1 MSVEFHGL
9 ANIFPLMRDE
19 EFAALKDDIRQ
30 HGQRE
35 PIWTHD
41 GKIIDGRNRYRA
53 CSELGIEPLTRVW
66 NRDGS
71 LVSFILSINLHR
83 RHLSSSQKAVIAL
96 DVEKHLATEAKERQ
110 RQGGGDYNK
119 KAVSQKFDQPDRN
132 AGKAAA
138 QAAALV
144 GTNRQYVSAAK
155 RLAATT
161 PDLIPVVRDGIV
173 TIEDAKQLA
182 SLPEAQRTS
191 LVEKL
196 ASGEAK
202 NVRDAI
208 RSARRGSDLDYR
220 ELFATMVELEE
231 LGDEETELRQFTE
244 AVKKGELEITVD
256 GFTTSGVPRIARY
269 PLLRV
274 KSLAVPL
281 TGQTW
286 HWPKYSGAVLNSI
299 TLDFKTYGEDLSAPL
314 FTPDEWDEFTSFDE
328 AKTLS
333 EFNFPG
339 YAWFDWWDNH
349 WRVPG
354 RTSILR
360 APLSAAIHN
369 QRDYDALF
377 GRTIVDNHEG
387 CRTCPRGPF
396 FIRRGWGEWVSAEF
410 NDGEGGRVKRRYF
423 RHDHASASFIQQAG
437 ESVDPLAFS
446 HANFQR
452 LRLHSVMPHE
462 TSWAYI
468 RRKTIPREAAI
479 AALEADLEA
488 MRSTAPLTEAELTE
502 RALEWLQ
509 AFTPKHPDEWREGTC
524 TYPRNPDGTVD
535 VAQFQECMDIWKAA

>member
-1 MSVEFHGL
+1 MEFHGL
-9 ANIFPLMRDE
+9 ANIFPLMSGE
-19 EFAALKDDIRQ
+19 EFAALKEDIRR

-35 PIWTHD
+35 PIWTHE

-53 CSELGIEPLTRVW
+53 CSELGIEPLTREW
-66 NRDGS
+66 DRNGS
-71 LVSFILSINLHR
+71 LVTFILSLNLHR
-83 RHLSSSQKAVIAL
+83 RHLSSSQKAIIAL

-110 RQGGGDYNK
+110 RQGGGDHNK
-119 KAVSQKFDQPDRN
+119 KAVSQKLDQPDRN
-132 AGKAAA
+132 AGKATA

-155 RLAATT
+155 KLAATT

-202 NVRDAI
+202 NFRDAI
-208 RSARRGSDLDYR
+208 RSARRASDLDYR
-220 ELFATMVELEE
+220 ELFTAMVQIEE
-231 LGDEETELRQFTE
+231 LGDEETELRQFAE
-244 AVKKGELEITVD
+244 AVKKGELEVTID
-256 GFTTSGVPRIARY
+256 GFASSDEPTIARY

-274 KSLAVPL
+274 KSLAEPL

-286 HWPKYSGAVLNSI
+286 HWPKYSGAATNSF
-299 TLDFKTYGEDLSAPL
+299 TLDFKTYSEDLSAPL
-314 FTPDEWDEFTSFDE
+314 FTPDEWEEFTSFDE
-328 AKTLS
+328 AKVLS
-333 EFNFPG
+333 EFKFPG
-339 YAWFDWWDNH
+339 YTWFDWWDLPM
-349 WRVPG
+349 RVPV
-354 RTSILR
+354 RSSILR
-360 APLSAAIHN
+360 KPRSTAEHN
-369 QRDYDALF
+369 QRSYDPLF
-377 GRTIVDNHEG
+377 GRMIVDNHEG
-387 CRTCPRGPF
+387 CKTCPRGPF
-396 FIRRGWGEWVSAEF
+396 FIRRGWGEWVSVEF

-423 RHDHASASFIQQAG
+423 RHDHAGASFIQQAG

-452 LRLHSVMPHE
+452 LRLHSVMPHDV
-462 TSWAYI
+462 SWAYI

-488 MRSTAPLTEAELTE
+488 LRGSMPLNEAELTE